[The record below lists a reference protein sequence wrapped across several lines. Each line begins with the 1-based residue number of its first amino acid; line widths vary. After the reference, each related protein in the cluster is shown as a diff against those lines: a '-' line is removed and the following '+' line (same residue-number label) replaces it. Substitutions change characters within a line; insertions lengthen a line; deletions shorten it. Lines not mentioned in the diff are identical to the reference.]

1 MCKMCFLQNALFTF
15 SKTLLSNQ
23 AKKCKWLSSWI
34 QTILYEHEAG
44 TIFFWVIVVKSSSDS
59 QVTQKT
65 AEKFWI
71 PQMTVFLISNPKTNY
86 CFWIVGVL
94 INFNLK
100 SSTSQVSNAVSHVI
114 VGPLGQKLQSKTPSP
129 KNVLPPQN

>member
-94 INFNLK
+94 KDSVHFDSKKWNLLPNFFSTQNDEF
-100 SSTSQVSNAVSHVI
+100 SSDSI
-114 VGPLGQKLQSKTPSP
+114 DFFFW
-129 KNVLPPQN
+129 